1 LGLYPDKVFQQISD
15 MGCHRLWAKSP
26 VKSMLAQ
33 MAKRVCHSLELTA
46 FLRDGDVPFHEVLE
60 FGVEDEGRVFL
71 LPMNEPS

>member
-1 LGLYPDKVFQQISD
+1 
-15 MGCHRLWAKSP
+15 
-26 VKSMLAQ
+26 MLAQ

-60 FGVEDEGRVFL
+60 FGVEDQGRVFL